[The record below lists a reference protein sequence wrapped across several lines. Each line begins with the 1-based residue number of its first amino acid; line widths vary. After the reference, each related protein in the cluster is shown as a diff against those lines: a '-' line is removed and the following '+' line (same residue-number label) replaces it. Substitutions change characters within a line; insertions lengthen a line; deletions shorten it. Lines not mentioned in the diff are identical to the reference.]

1 MRRTAVLAAAVT
13 ALLLP
18 ATAYAAPAHT
28 AAVPAAAPGDTVT
41 MTVSEALD
49 ALDVAP
55 EDTTEYKRSYFR
67 HWIDADRDG
76 CNTRQEVLLEEAVEA
91 PEQGAGCKLT
101 GGRWYSTYDD
111 TWIDGSSGLDADH
124 RVPLGE
130 AWDSGATGWTPAE
143 RQDFANDLGDP
154 RSLVMVSARSNRSK
168 GEKDPAQWQ
177 PPAAGNQCEYNTLW
191 VVVKTRFR
199 LSVDPAEKTALN
211 SMLADCPNQVFT
223 VELAR

>member
-1 MRRTAVLAAAVT
+1 MRRTVVLAAAVT

-18 ATAYAAPAHT
+18 ATAYAAPAHP
-28 AAVPAAAPGDTVT
+28 APGRAAAPGGSVT

-49 ALDVAP
+49 TLDVAP
-55 EDTTEYKRSYFR
+55 EDTTGYKRSYFR
-67 HWIDADRDG
+67 HWIDADHDG

-91 PEQGAGCKLT
+91 PEQGARCKLT
-101 GGRWYSTYDD
+101 GGLWYSAYDD
-111 TWIDGSSGLDADH
+111 TYINGPSGTDADH
-124 RVPLGE
+124 RVPLKE
-130 AWDSGATGWTPAE
+130 AWDSGANGWTPAE

-177 PPAAGNQCEYNTLW
+177 PPAAGNRCEYNTLW

-199 LSVDPAEKTALN
+199 LSVDPAERTALA
-211 SMLADCPNQVFT
+211 SELAACPNDVVT

>member
-1 MRRTAVLAAAVT
+1 MRRTVALAAAVI

-18 ATAYAAPAHT
+18 VSAHAAPS
-28 AAVPAAAPGDTVT
+28 PGRAAAPGDTVT
-41 MTVSEALD
+41 MPVREALD
-49 ALDVAP
+49 ALEVAE

-91 PEQGAGCKLT
+91 PEQGARCKLT
-101 GGRWYSTYDD
+101 GGLWYSVYDD
-111 TWIDGSSGLDADH
+111 TYINGPSGTDADH
-124 RVPLGE
+124 RVPLKE
-130 AWDSGATGWTPAE
+130 AWDSGAVGWTPAE

-177 PPAAGNQCEYNTLW
+177 PPAAGNRCEYNTLW

-199 LSVDPAEKTALN
+199 LSVDPAEQEALD
-211 SMLADCPNQVFT
+211 SELAQCPDEEIT

>member
-1 MRRTAVLAAAVT
+1 
-13 ALLLP
+13 
-18 ATAYAAPAHT
+18 
-28 AAVPAAAPGDTVT
+28 
-41 MTVSEALD
+41 MTVREALE
-49 ALDVAP
+49 VAE

-76 CNTRQEVLLEEAVEA
+76 CNTRQELLLEEAVEA

-101 GGRWYSTYDD
+101 GGLWYSAYDD
-111 TWIDGSSGLDADH
+111 TYINGPSGADADH
-124 RVPLGE
+124 RVPLDE
-130 AWDSGATGWTPAE
+130 AWDSGATIWTALE

-168 GEKDPAQWQ
+168 GGKDPAQWQ
-177 PPAAGNQCEYNTLW
+177 PPAEGNRCEYNTYW

-199 LSVDPAEKTALN
+199 LSVDPAEKEALV
-211 SMLADCPNQVFT
+211 SELAQCPNDEIT

>member
-18 ATAYAAPAHT
+18 TTAYTAPTHT
-28 AAVPAAAPGDTVT
+28 APSQAAAPGGTVT
-41 MTVSEALD
+41 LTVSDALD

-91 PEQGAGCKLT
+91 PEQGASCKLT
-101 GGRWYSTYDD
+101 GGRWYSAYDD
-111 TWIDGSSGLDADH
+111 TYINGPSGTDADH
-124 RVPLGE
+124 RVPLKE
-130 AWDSGATGWTPAE
+130 AWDSGAAGWTPAE
-143 RQDFANDLGDP
+143 RQDFANDLADP

-177 PPAAGNQCEYNTLW
+177 PPAAGNRCEYNTLW

-199 LSVDPAEKTALN
+199 LSVDPTEKAALAGE
-211 SMLADCPNQVFT
+211 LADCPDDVVT